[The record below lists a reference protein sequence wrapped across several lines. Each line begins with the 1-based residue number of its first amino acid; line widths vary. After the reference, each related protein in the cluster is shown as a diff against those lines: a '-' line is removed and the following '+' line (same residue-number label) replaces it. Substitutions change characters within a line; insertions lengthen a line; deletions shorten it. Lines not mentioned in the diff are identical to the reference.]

1 MKLLFLPIDID
12 LSDFNFQ
19 RSGEAEKNSLFNPW
33 WNSSFISEDS
43 IKENNF
49 ERILN
54 QLPFKKITRMFYKTQ
69 RIPVESH
76 VDVMPQMKFDENEFE
91 HIRSNEPCGYRIVIN
106 GVLEKLHVKTNDN
119 WVVAKLPYTP
129 ICYLINSTTL
139 YHKVDDDPTRETIYV
154 RGWIDREKHNNL
166 IDTSLK
172 KFKEYAIYGS

>member
-1 MKLLFLPIDID
+1 
-12 LSDFNFQ
+12 
-19 RSGEAEKNSLFNPW
+19 
-33 WNSSFISEDS
+33 
-43 IKENNF
+43 
-49 ERILN
+49 
-54 QLPFKKITRMFYKTQ
+54 
-69 RIPVESH
+69 
-76 VDVMPQMKFDENEFE
+76 MKFDENEFE